1 MLIENEFTI
10 PAPVDQVWKYMNDFP
25 RVARCMPGAEI
36 VSATDRQVKG
46 RVKISMG
53 PLKLAFSGVIDILEK
68 NDGSH
73 RVVMKATGSEEK
85 GKGQASAT
93 VTSTMQQAGGG
104 TRVMLSQ
111 DIQMTGA
118 IAQYGRGMMQDVIG
132 SLMKQF
138 ANCAAG
144 DIARPGS
151 AARGGGGAPKAMS
164 GFSLMLISAKAFFK
178 NIFKFGKK

>member
-1 MLIENEFTI
+1 
-10 PAPVDQVWKYMNDFP
+10 
-25 RVARCMPGAEI
+25 
-36 VSATDRQVKG
+36 
-46 RVKISMG
+46 
-53 PLKLAFSGVIDILEK
+53 
-68 NDGSH
+68 
-73 RVVMKATGSEEK
+73 
-85 GKGQASAT
+85 
-93 VTSTMQQAGGG
+93 MQQAGGG

-144 DIARPGS
+144 DIARPGGGK
-151 AARGGGGAPKAMS
+151 AGGGVPKAMS

-178 NIFKFGKK
+178 NLFKFGKK

>member
-1 MLIENEFTI
+1 
-10 PAPVDQVWKYMNDFP
+10 
-25 RVARCMPGAEI
+25 
-36 VSATDRQVKG
+36 
-46 RVKISMG
+46 
-53 PLKLAFSGVIDILEK
+53 
-68 NDGSH
+68 
-73 RVVMKATGSEEK
+73 MKATGAEEE

-144 DIARPGS
+144 DIAKPG
-151 AARGGGGAPKAMS
+151 AGGKGGGKVKAMS

>member
-1 MLIENEFTI
+1 MLIENEFTV
-10 PAPVDQVWKYMNDFP
+10 PAPVDQVWRYMNDFP
-25 RVARCMPGAEI
+25 QVARCMPGAEI
-36 VSATDRQVKG
+36 TQVNGDRQVKG
-46 RVKISMG
+46 RVKVSMG
-53 PLKLAFSGVIDILEK
+53 PLKLAFAGTIDILEK
-68 NDGSH
+68 NEAGH
-73 RVVMKATGSEEK
+73 RVVMKATGAEEK

-93 VTSTMQQAGGG
+93 VTSTMAPAGNG
-104 TRVMLSQ
+104 TRVMVSQ
-111 DIQMTGA
+111 HLQMSGA

-151 AARGGGGAPKAMS
+151 GKAGGGAPKAMS

-178 NIFKFGKK
+178 NLFKFGKK

>member
-1 MLIENEFTI
+1 
-10 PAPVDQVWKYMNDFP
+10 
-25 RVARCMPGAEI
+25 
-36 VSATDRQVKG
+36 
-46 RVKISMG
+46 MG

-68 NDGSH
+68 NDGAH

-93 VTSTMQQAGGG
+93 VTSSMQQAGGG

-151 AARGGGGAPKAMS
+151 GKAGGGAPKAMS

-178 NIFKFGKK
+178 NIFKFGKKK

>member
-1 MLIENEFTI
+1 
-10 PAPVDQVWKYMNDFP
+10 
-25 RVARCMPGAEI
+25 
-36 VSATDRQVKG
+36 
-46 RVKISMG
+46 MG
-53 PLKLAFSGVIDILEK
+53 PLKLAFAGTIDILEK
-68 NDGSH
+68 NEGGH

-151 AARGGGGAPKAMS
+151 AARGGGGAPKGVALKMIVDYQTIAAGMLFTLAMGRLGGLVPALS
-164 GFSLMLISAKAFFK
+164 AMRMEILDSLR
-178 NIFKFGKK
+178 